1 MRRLITIV
9 AVVSTLGLTGC
20 AMDVLNTKPEVRGL
34 EGAAPVQTLN
44 NPATGT
50 DITLRPGG
58 QVHINL
64 EANATTGYFWTIT
77 SLDETKVKTVS
88 KDYVADPAPEGLVG
102 GGGTM
107 MFVFEGIAK
116 GRSDLELSYQR
127 SPQDVAET
135 LKFKIKVVE

>member
-1 MRRLITIV
+1 MRRLIK
-9 AVVSTLGLTGC
+9 AGLMASVIGLSGC

-34 EGAAPVQTLN
+34 EGAAAVQTLN

-58 QVHINL
+58 QLHINL
-64 EANATTGYFWTIT
+64 EANATTGYFWTII
-77 SLDETKVKTVS
+77 SQDEGVLKTLS
-88 KDYVADPAPEGLVG
+88 ENYVADPAPEGLVG
-102 GGGTM
+102 SGGTM
-107 MFVFEGIAK
+107 KFVFEALSK

-135 LKFKIKVVE
+135 LKFKIKVTE